1 MGDREPAAV
10 FEMPGHQAEVDTNG
24 PTNDET
30 MQEERKDPQRSQEQG
45 IKPKQEQK

>member
-10 FEMPGHQAEVDTNG
+10 FGMPGHWAEADTNR

-30 MQEERKDPQRSQEQG
+30 RQEERKDPQRSHEQG

>member
-1 MGDREPAAV
+1 MGDHEPAAV
-10 FEMPGHQAEVDTNG
+10 LGMPGQWAEADANR

-30 MQEERKDPQRSQEQG
+30 RQEERKDPQRSLEQG